1 MPQIIRLNKLTI
13 PFALQISALCP
24 SPAARE
30 GGGEGLIKPK
40 FDVRTL

>member
-1 MPQIIRLNKLTI
+1 MPQIIRLKKLTI

-24 SPAARE
+24 LFRSGR
-30 GGGEGLIKPK
+30 GQGEGLIKPK